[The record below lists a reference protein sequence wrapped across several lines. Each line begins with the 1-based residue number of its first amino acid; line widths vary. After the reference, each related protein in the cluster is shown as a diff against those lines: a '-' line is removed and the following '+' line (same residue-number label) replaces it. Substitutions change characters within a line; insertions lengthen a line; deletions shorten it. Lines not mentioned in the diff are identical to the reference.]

1 LQKLRRKKFALKFDS
16 FFNESPRGDGL
27 SICSFEK
34 GARWSGF
41 GIEGTILSVTPVP
54 TKYEYLSRVNSSVR
68 KMSPAFAKKSMVEP
82 GRVRRL
88 FSFPAKY
95 RVKYT

>member
-1 LQKLRRKKFALKFDS
+1 MNPQEGMGCPSVPLRRGPNGVVLELK
-16 FFNESPRGDGL
+16 
-27 SICSFEK
+27 
-34 GARWSGF
+34 
-41 GIEGTILSVTPVP
+41 GTILSVAPVP

-68 KMSPAFAKKSMVEP
+68 KMSPAFAKKSMAEP